1 MYFINANSAEDPHND
16 ACTPQLAVKDDAFGL
31 NGSLDGHFWHFVYTY
46 YSGVTLLQYGKY
58 GSQYNSFGYCPA
70 SAVID
75 ATWNEDKSLDIVFSF
90 KDEVIS
96 WGSASGTG
104 NTVSIEWHGKAELY
118 TGSQENLLTESD
130 LK

>member
-1 MYFINANSAEDPHND
+1 MKYNTYAGVVSPNE
-16 ACTPQLAVKDDAFGL
+16 LVKL
-31 NGSLDGHFWHFVYTY
+31 S
-46 YSGVTLLQYGKY
+46 
-58 GSQYNSFGYCPA
+58 
-70 SAVID
+70 
-75 ATWNEDKSLDIVFSF
+75 VFLMRR
-90 KDEVIS
+90 EVIS